1 MTGKVT
7 IRSIHLLSDKK
18 FVPWVK
24 NTFTLPGWTCLYILI
39 NHRKKKSVEQLKEDT
54 YEVSTDRYG
63 EQFILDQLESGDI
76 VFHYFLDNRK
86 ADIIAKS
93 PPHLVHCW
101 CFYGAEIYQQTSL
114 FRDRLYGPQTRK
126 LLARLPEVRFRYD
139 LRRLYYQY
147 VLFRKTPIRS
157 LREAIPKVHAI
168 LWYVEEEIQWINA
181 KITLPPWKFFQFFQF
196 SDIIPEGTGIVN
208 TESKSVLLGNSATV
222 ENNHADALQML
233 TRVKQKGYT
242 ISLPLTYGQFKR
254 YKSTIKELYTESL
267 GESAVFLEDH
277 MELSAYYHFLQQ
289 HPTAVFLHYRQQA
302 LGNILYMLY
311 VGTKVYLSNQ
321 NVVITWLKNNGVKVF
336 TFEEDFVKDIQTLDL
351 TLTKEVMNMNRRSIE
366 KLLRHDRNAATIQS
380 LEAEVLARQK
390 QHKK

>member
-1 MTGKVT
+1 MTGT
-7 IRSIHLLSDKK
+7 EMIRSIHLLSDKK

-24 NTFTLPGWTCLYILI
+24 KTFTLPGWTCLYILM
-39 NHRKKKSVEQLKEDT
+39 NHRKKKSVEQLNENT

-63 EQFILDQLESGDI
+63 EQFILGHLENGDI

-93 PPHLVHCW
+93 SKHLVHCW

-114 FRDRLYGPQTRK
+114 FRDRLYGPQTRR

-139 LRRLYYQY
+139 LRRLYYKY

-157 LREAIPKVHAI
+157 LREAIPKIHAI

-181 KITLPPWKFFQFFQF
+181 KISLPPWMFFQFFQF
-196 SDIIPEGTGIVN
+196 SDIIPENTGKVN
-208 TESKSVLLGNSATV
+208 TESKRILLGNSATI
-222 ENNHADALQML
+222 ENNHADALPML
-233 TRVKQKGYT
+233 ARMKQFGYA
-242 ISLPLTYGQFKR
+242 ISLPMTYGQFKR
-254 YKSTIKELYTESL
+254 YKSTIKKIYTNSL
-267 GESAVFLEDH
+267 GDGAEFLEEH

-311 VGTKVYLSNQ
+311 AGTKVYLSKH
-321 NVVITWLKNNGVKVF
+321 NVVLRWLKNNGVKVF
-336 TFEEDFVKDIQTLDL
+336 TFEDDFAQDIETLHL
-351 TLTKEVMNMNRRSIE
+351 TLTQEVIELNRASIE
-366 KLLRHDRNAATIQS
+366 KLLRHNHNEGTIKS
-380 LEAEVLARQK
+380 LETEVMSRREH
-390 QHKK
+390 HKK